1 MSSILK
7 NMGKLIFTF
16 KQILYNIKSELVS
29 IIGSASANISNRILL
44 EKIDYSIAHYFNTID
59 PVCNSIH
66 KCSITTLMNME
77 NIRVL
82 KNYYSI
88 SCTEWKVKYEYHKA
102 AAISCCKTLIY
113 DLAIYMPPFVWL
125 NNKL

>member
-59 PVCNSIH
+59 PYIMYRM
-66 KCSITTLMNME
+66 KG
-77 NIRVL
+77 
-82 KNYYSI
+82 
-88 SCTEWKVKYEYHKA
+88 
-102 AAISCCKTLIY
+102 
-113 DLAIYMPPFVWL
+113 
-125 NNKL
+125 